1 MEKGSSPTFSEY
13 YDDDVLDRV
22 LFPGSATDL
31 GIFALT
37 AGGKRQRT
45 RIMVIRVL
53 GRELQRK
60 PDLPL
65 HKMGAA
71 EEARSSTPQDGSY
84 RGSQIFHSTRW
95 ELQRKPD
102 LPLHKMGAA
111 EEARSSTPQEGNYE
125 EQQTSYHHDST
136 AGGTEAMSRKLEG
149 LLGDFLG
156 RKRADNIGH
165 AMHFLR
171 HIPLNVCLRRRE
183 TSKEHGQCGRTYQSP
198 PLPESATQHGCGFHD
213 NGIGGA
219 LNL

>member
-31 GIFALT
+31 VDFTKDKEDDKSITCPGIFALT

-111 EEARSSTPQEGNYE
+111 EEARSSTPQDGSCRGS
-125 EQQTSYHHDST
+125 QIFHST
-136 AGGTEAMSRKLEG
+136 
-149 LLGDFLG
+149 
-156 RKRADNIGH
+156 
-165 AMHFLR
+165 
-171 HIPLNVCLRRRE
+171 RRE
-183 TSKEHGQCGRTYQSP
+183 
-198 PLPESATQHGCGFHD
+198 L
-213 NGIGGA
+213 
-219 LNL
+219 